1 MSVNSRMKPYG
12 LYVNNPIDDKYGSM
26 IDNYEFVRDV
36 MVAIHFNSMN
46 RINDDIRYKDCQ
58 YSGVSS
64 YKGLDL
70 KKQYKLVSKENEGA
84 GYLIKSINELSRL
97 SQYLLQA
104 VIA

>member
-26 IDNYEFVRDV
+26 TDNYEFEQEV
-36 MVAIHFNSMN
+36 MVAVHFNSMN
-46 RINDDIRYKDCQ
+46 RINNDIRYKDCQ

-70 KKQYKLVSKENEGA
+70 KKQYKLVPKDGEGE
-84 GYLIKSINELSRL
+84 GYFIKSINELTRL

>member
-1 MSVNSRMKPYG
+1 MSLNGRMKLYG
-12 LYVNNPIDDKYGSM
+12 LYINNPIEDKYGSM
-26 IDNYEFVRDV
+26 IDNYEFACEV
-36 MVAIHFNSMN
+36 MVAIHFNSMS
-46 RINDDIRYKDCQ
+46 RVNDDIRYKDRQ

-70 KKQYKLVSKENEGA
+70 KKQYKLVPKDGEGD
-84 GYLIKSINELSRL
+84 GYFIKSINELTRL